1 MNRAEVRERLSR
13 VVKEILHEESE
24 PTPPTP
30 EAPGIPGAPSEESE
44 PPVENNVTGTGAS
57 FTPGEGSQY
66 ATPSAFAVNKA
77 GKNRATKF
85 LEKLGFKQVERPERP
100 SSTKTADFV

>member
-1 MNRAEVRERLSR
+1 MNREKVREGLSKI
-13 VVKEILHEESE
+13 VKEILYEESE
-24 PTPPTP
+24 PGGPSP
-30 EAPGIPGAPSEESE
+30 EAPGIPGEPSEESE

-57 FTPGEGSQY
+57 FTPGDGAQY

-85 LEKLGFKQVERPERP
+85 LEKLGFKQVERPKRP